1 MRAAEIAAVAADA
14 DERVAVVA
22 AGGDGRDVAMVT
34 QNDNTTAAVAAQDD
48 SLEAAVALSP
58 RALAEIHL
66 TQAFALNPIALK
78 WIRDT
83 HESPPGWP
91 TVDWVEL
98 TDTDPLQI
106 GVADKSHGQDRWIT
120 NRQQPWSWRQM
131 LAGMSPSYQ
140 AAVLGVNGSSPCLGV
155 TRVACAPSIHSYDGS
170 RVVGA
175 RQAGRLFDHRDHR
188 PVWDFYVTRTDGN
201 TVRFH
206 LESGR
211 RSFRVFQVSIL
222 DGSIV
227 HPTDVGR
234 EIYVSETGTA
244 GSGQIYD
251 PHTESPHSDI
261 CHAGARPDSLEHAQ
275 LIVVSNASRME
286 VDPTCGQCWDD
297 VTDRIGEKPSKWL
310 KLQKEFHV
318 QDDDGI
324 VHTAQ
329 WIFAEAPPLL
339 RKSGFSGWALV
350 DGEEMRLHVC
360 FHKPCTAR
368 HAPSKYGHMPAPMH
382 CRLVATRPPSPIT
395 RDGEL

>member
-14 DERVAVVA
+14 DERDAVVA

-58 RALAEIHL
+58 RALTEIHL
-66 TQAFALNPIALK
+66 TQSFALNSIALE
-78 WIRDT
+78 WIGYT
-83 HESPPGWP
+83 HESPPCWP

-98 TDTDPLQI
+98 TDKDPLQI
-106 GVADKSHGQDRWIT
+106 GVVDKSHGQDRWIS

-131 LAGMSPSYQ
+131 LAGMSPPYQ

-155 TRVACAPSIHSYDGS
+155 TRVACAPRIHSYDGS

-175 RQAGRLFDHRDHR
+175 RQAGRLFDHRAHR

-206 LESGR
+206 LELGR
-211 RSFRVFQVSIL
+211 RRFRVFQLSIP

-244 GSGQIYD
+244 GSGRIYA
-251 PHTESPHSDI
+251 PNTEYPNNDI
-261 CHAGARPDSLEHAQ
+261 CHAGGRPDSLELAQ
-275 LIVVSNASRME
+275 VIVISNASLTE
-286 VDPTCGQCWDD
+286 AYPTRGQCWDE
-297 VTDRIGEKPSKWL
+297 VTDRIAKSSKWWTSAN
-310 KLQKEFHV
+310 EFHV
-318 QDDDGI
+318 QDDEDN
-324 VHTAQ
+324 VHTCQ
-329 WIFAEAPPLL
+329 WAFDPTKPVK
-339 RKSGFSGWALV
+339 RPSGVGGYAFV
-350 DGEEMRLHVC
+350 DGTFMRLHVC
-360 FHKPCTAR
+360 FHKPCNAR
-368 HAPSKYGHMPAPMH
+368 HVSSKYGHVPEPLH
-382 CRLVATRPPSPIT
+382 GRLVTNRP
-395 RDGEL
+395 

>member
-14 DERVAVVA
+14 DERDAVVA

-66 TQAFALNPIALK
+66 TQVFALNSIALK
-78 WIRDT
+78 WIRYT
-83 HESPPGWP
+83 HESPPGRP

-98 TDTDPLQI
+98 TDKDPLQI
-106 GVADKSHGQDRWIT
+106 GVADKSHGQDRWIS

-131 LAGMSPSYQ
+131 LAGMSPPYQ

-211 RSFRVFQVSIL
+211 RMFSVFQVSIP
-222 DGSIV
+222 DGSIGR
-227 HPTDVGR
+227 PTDVGR

-244 GSGQIYD
+244 GSGRIYE
-251 PHTESPHSDI
+251 PHTESPNN
-261 CHAGARPDSLEHAQ
+261 E
-275 LIVVSNASRME
+275 
-286 VDPTCGQCWDD
+286 
-297 VTDRIGEKPSKWL
+297 
-310 KLQKEFHV
+310 
-318 QDDDGI
+318 
-324 VHTAQ
+324 
-329 WIFAEAPPLL
+329 
-339 RKSGFSGWALV
+339 
-350 DGEEMRLHVC
+350 
-360 FHKPCTAR
+360 
-368 HAPSKYGHMPAPMH
+368 
-382 CRLVATRPPSPIT
+382 
-395 RDGEL
+395 